1 MSSVRSRGKP
11 KVVILMGGGSGCVSN
26 IIADRMMAKPDKYY
40 LIAVGRTP
48 MEDREGKRVPFIKY
62 DLFVKGQL
70 DSLIQSLREMSGDME
85 VAAVI
90 NCISTGG
97 KLSYDT
103 TKIAYLNYLA
113 TNTILHLAKQ
123 FSATLVHMS
132 SMKVGTPESSDPY
145 QTEGTPPWKGA
156 RSPYA
161 WSKLAAELKLNTS
174 DQKDMTFIRIGL
186 MESEWGKRFYTRV
199 RMYVDFPVAV
209 TQEDDLQNAIEDAIA
224 AKGRHITTC
233 RFTKEMN
240 GAFYKRMSGRCCLLK
255 MPVTLFNYTF
265 GSFLPTK
272 MIDYVD
278 PTHDFTYM
286 LPL

>member
-1 MSSVRSRGKP
+1 
-11 KVVILMGGGSGCVSN
+11 
-26 IIADRMMAKPDKYY
+26 MARPDKYY
-40 LIAVGRTP
+40 LIVAGRTP
-48 MEDREGKRVPFIKY
+48 MVERDGKVPAFIKY

-70 DSLIQSLREMSGDME
+70 HGLMDSINMMKGDMQ

-90 NCISTGG
+90 NCLSTGG

-113 TNTILHLAKQ
+113 TNVVLHLTKS
-123 FSATLVHMS
+123 FNATLVHMS
-132 SMKVGTPESSDPY
+132 SMKVGTPESQDPF
-145 QTEGTPPWKGA
+145 QTEGCPPWKGA

-161 WSKLAAELKLNTS
+161 WSKLAAELKLTTS
-174 DQKDMTFIRIGL
+174 DQKDMSFIRIGL

-209 TQEDDLQNAIEDAIA
+209 TQEEDLQNAIEDAIEK
-224 AKGRHITTC
+224 KGRHITTC
-233 RFTKEMN
+233 RFEKEMN
-240 GAFYKRMSGRCCLLK
+240 SAFYKRMSGRCCLLK
-255 MPVTLFNYTF
+255 MPVWLFNYTF
-265 GSFLPTK
+265 GNLLPTK

-278 PTHDFTYM
+278 PEHDFKYM